1 MASLYIKDP
10 EVAEL
15 AAKAAELQGKTKTQA
30 VKDALLSVVN
40 QLSPPANATEIAA
53 DCEQDFVE
61 WLEELHRRYP
71 VPVKA
76 EHDRRVYDW
85 MSDEEDE

>member
-15 AAKAAELQGKTKTQA
+15 AAKVAALQGKTKTEA
-30 VKDALLSVVN
+30 VKDALREVEARLR
-40 QLSPPANATEIAA
+40 PAPAGETE
-53 DCEQDFVE
+53 EEFLT
-61 WLEELHRRYP
+61 WLHELRKRYP
-71 VPVKA
+71 VGRKA
-76 EHDRRVYDW
+76 EHDRAIYDW

>member
-15 AAKAAELQGKTKTQA
+15 AARAAALQGKSKTQA
-30 VKDALLSVVN
+30 VKDALRSVVD
-40 QLSPPANATEIAA
+40 QLSPPAKEPEAEDAQ
-53 DCEQDFVE
+53 ERELLE
-61 WLEELHRRYP
+61 WLEELHRTYP
-71 VPVKA
+71 APRKA
-76 EHDRRVYDW
+76 EHDRRIYDW

>member
-15 AAKAAELQGKTKTQA
+15 AAKVAALQGKTKTEA
-30 VKDALLSVVN
+30 VKDALREVEARLCPAPAEESV
-40 QLSPPANATEIAA
+40 E
-53 DCEQDFVE
+53 DFIE
-61 WLEELHRRYP
+61 WVRELRRRHP
-71 VPVKA
+71 VPRKA
-76 EHDRRVYDW
+76 EHDRAIYDW